1 MYSHITLGVNDIQKS
16 INFYD
21 GLMSILG
28 YQRQHSSDD
37 FAGYGDLKDAKIG
50 NNFLWLLRPING
62 EPASAGNGT
71 NIAFDASSRSIV
83 DEFYKKAMELG
94 GSDEGQPGIRPG
106 AHENFY
112 VAYVRDPDGNKLV
125 CVCHAA
131 E

>member
-1 MYSHITLGVNDIQKS
+1 MYSHITLGVNDLQRS

-28 YQRQHSSDD
+28 YKRHHSSDD
-37 FAGYGDLKDAKIG
+37 FAGYGDLKDASKG
-50 NNFLWLLRPING
+50 NNFLWILRPING

-71 NIAFDASSRSIV
+71 NIAFDASSRDVV
-83 DEFYKKAMELG
+83 DEFYNKAMELG
-94 GSDEGQPGIRPG
+94 GVDEGGPGIRAE

-112 VAYVRDPDGNKLV
+112 ATYVRDPDGNKLV

-131 E
+131 Q